1 MGLQRLCNSIINKT
15 QKETKHNKMSEMQTA
30 GKNQGS
36 TMNNIVTVSAITEYR
51 KIEKKKHMYILC
63 RYSQVLWQAMVA
75 RLHNRTSKIRL

>member
-1 MGLQRLCNSIINKT
+1 
-15 QKETKHNKMSEMQTA
+15 
-30 GKNQGS
+30 
-36 TMNNIVTVSAITEYR
+36 MNNIVTVSAITEYR